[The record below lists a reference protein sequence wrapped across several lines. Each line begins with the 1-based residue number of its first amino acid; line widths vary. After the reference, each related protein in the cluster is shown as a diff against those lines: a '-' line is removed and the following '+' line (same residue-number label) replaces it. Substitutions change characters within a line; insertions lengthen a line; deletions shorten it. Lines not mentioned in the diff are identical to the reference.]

1 MPLKKGFTLLEVSI
15 AIVLTSISLS
25 VFLSFFIQMN
35 TISVSIFKERLN
47 ILERSLGILEL
58 ELKLRSKCP
67 REYTAKELRLQKECK
82 IKAANRC
89 RLE

>member
-67 REYTAKELRLQKECK
+67 WEYTAKELRLQKEGK